1 MGWDGGGSCTSGP
14 TGRVH
19 ALYSLKVM
27 RGQGVA
33 RGRSPVERLAAI
45 NVSKD
50 AKTVTLND
58 ALLDRPEGIVVSHAP
73 AAAAY
78 VTHRRRRAVL
88 YNDINQH
95 IC

>member
-1 MGWDGGGSCTSGP
+1 MGAAAALLLNRTALCNSCVGKGHMLLIE
-14 TGRVH
+14 GRG
-19 ALYSLKVM
+19 L
-27 RGQGVA
+27 
-33 RGRSPVERLAAI
+33 VEHLAAI

-50 AKTVTLND
+50 TKTVTLND